1 MIELR
6 EKVGLLASVLLTAIL
21 ITVVVAINVLFSV
34 SAI

>member
-1 MIELR
+1 MVEFPGKL
-6 EKVGLLASVLLTAIL
+6 GLFASMLLAAML